1 MYWIQSE
8 NQENAVIFRRK
19 LNLFLGG
26 ILFNAV
32 VFLKQTELKKKTNFI
47 VCLNQWLNQYVL
59 RPNHYDD
66 NDCGCVIYPFIN
78 YYPASEYKL
87 VTESGVVLEEEE
99 IKDWP
104 EAAWH
109 VWKTGH

>member
-32 VFLKQTELKKKTNFI
+32 VFLKQTELKKKQI
-47 VCLNQWLNQYVL
+47 
-59 RPNHYDD
+59 
-66 NDCGCVIYPFIN
+66 
-78 YYPASEYKL
+78 S
-87 VTESGVVLEEEE
+87 
-99 IKDWP
+99 
-104 EAAWH
+104 
-109 VWKTGH
+109 